1 VELLKILYFF
11 KKGGLLDFMQIWCS
25 VEDYHGRQ
33 RSVALGVVKRG
44 DGRMK
49 GRRLMGS
56 LKLNIGILLNFTLEA
71 KIGSGIGHGEEG

>member
-1 VELLKILYFF
+1 
-11 KKGGLLDFMQIWCS
+11 M
-25 VEDYHGRQ
+25 
-33 RSVALGVVKRG
+33 VKRG

-71 KIGSGIGHGEEG
+71 KIGGIGHGEQGRWPHEGTDEVNGVTKT

>member
-1 VELLKILYFF
+1 MGDK
-11 KKGGLLDFMQIWCS
+11 DWW
-25 VEDYHGRQ
+25 HW
-33 RSVALGVVKRG
+33 VVKRG

-71 KIGSGIGHGEEG
+71 KIVGGIGRGEEGRWLHEGTDEVNGVTKT